1 MIDIKRIKKII
12 DPHKEPNKQFFLD
25 LLDKDKQEAF
35 EREHIDAV
43 MFMLRAI
50 YINKLK
56 AAIKSA
62 QEQISSLVSDPD
74 YDAESYRRVMGLK
87 AEIAKNRAQI
97 ETYKPFFDEP
107 YFARMDGTIKTAT
120 TATI

>member
-43 MFMLRAI
+43 MYMLRAI

-62 QEQISSLVSDPD
+62 QEQISSLVSVPD

-97 ETYKPFFDEP
+97 ETYKPFFD
-107 YFARMDGTIKTAT
+107 
-120 TATI
+120 

>member
-50 YINKLK
+50 YI
-56 AAIKSA
+56 
-62 QEQISSLVSDPD
+62 
-74 YDAESYRRVMGLK
+74 
-87 AEIAKNRAQI
+87 
-97 ETYKPFFDEP
+97 
-107 YFARMDGTIKTAT
+107 
-120 TATI
+120 